1 MPLPTSSALP
11 PRYVENT
18 RPVPAGFSLVT
29 KTSSPP
35 PDVDCSGLAVGK
47 FDDAVLPV
55 TYALPAASTANPNAR
70 SSPLPPRYV
79 RYMTAPFVSSR
90 PTNASVCP
98 PNDD

>member
-35 PDVDCSGLAVGK
+35 PDVGCSGLAVGK

-55 TYALPAASTANPNAR
+55 T
-70 SSPLPPRYV
+70 
-79 RYMTAPFVSSR
+79 
-90 PTNASVCP
+90 
-98 PNDD
+98 